1 MKVVQKIVSDVLMK
15 LLQEVIKKYIHV
27 LNVLMELMENIE
39 YLKKMVNVVFATNLL
54 VLNVIIKK
62 ER

>member
-1 MKVVQKIVSDVLMK
+1 MQVVQKIVSDVHMK

-27 LNVLMELMENIE
+27 LNVLVDIMENIE
-39 YLKKMVNVVFATNLL
+39 YLKKMENVVFATNLL

-62 ER
+62 DL